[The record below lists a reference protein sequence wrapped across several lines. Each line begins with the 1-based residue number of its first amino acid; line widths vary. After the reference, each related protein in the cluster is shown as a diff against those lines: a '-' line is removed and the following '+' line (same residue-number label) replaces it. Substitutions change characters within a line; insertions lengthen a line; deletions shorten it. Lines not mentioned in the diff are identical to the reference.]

1 MVPSKSTAS
10 TTDQF
15 RAELDQNFR
24 LPLVAYFLKRVGDRS
39 EAEDLTQEVFLRILH
54 QANAID
60 VERAKAYIFTT
71 AANLL
76 HDRRRRAAARQ
87 TKASPTL
94 DDATAHTS
102 IDLIEDRNPERVYVG
117 RQTLQEVLEALNDLS
132 QRTRDIFVLFRLEQM
147 KQQEIADLFGI
158 SQSAVEKQIVK
169 AVAFLTQRF
178 ERP

>member
-1 MVPSKSTAS
+1 MAPLKSTAS
-10 TTDQF
+10 ITDQF

-24 LPLVAYFLKRVGDRS
+24 LPLIAYFLKRVGDRS

-76 HDRRRRAAARQ
+76 HDRRRRAATRQ

-94 DDATAHTS
+94 DDITAHTS
-102 IDLIEDRNPERVYVG
+102 IDLIEDRNPERVFVG
-117 RQTLQEVLEALNDLS
+117 RQTLQEVLAALNDLS

-147 KQQEIADLFGI
+147 KQQEIAALFGI